1 MENTN
6 EIEDRLNQSRKP
18 MGKKAT
24 IIVIVALVLI
34 AILSASVVT
43 NYAAAPEKHT
53 RTITALDEKRNT
65 VMKLTAASTGISA
78 AITALPGDTGNTVAE
93 KLMDLSSY
101 FLIILCALFLEKYL
115 VTITGYAAFRF
126 LIPFACILL
135 VVYCFSKMN
144 VLKRLAIKVVLFAV
158 AIYMVVPISVKISAI
173 IEDTYETSIESTIQ
187 SAEDITSDIEANSG
201 SSGDKSDEGI
211 LSGLISKVKD
221 SVTGITDKVG
231 SILNNFIEAIAV
243 LIVTSCIIPIL
254 VLLFFLWLIKMVLGI
269 NLDLTKMPGN
279 WKIN

>member
-6 EIEDRLNQSRKP
+6 EIEDKLNQSRKP

-43 NYAAAPEKHT
+43 NYAAAPGNHT

-65 VMKLTAASTGISA
+65 VMKLIAASTGISA

-158 AIYMVVPISVKISAI
+158 AVYMVVPISVKISAI
-173 IEDTYETSIESTIQ
+173 I
-187 SAEDITSDIEANSG
+187 
-201 SSGDKSDEGI
+201 
-211 LSGLISKVKD
+211 
-221 SVTGITDKVG
+221 
-231 SILNNFIEAIAV
+231 
-243 LIVTSCIIPIL
+243 
-254 VLLFFLWLIKMVLGI
+254 
-269 NLDLTKMPGN
+269 
-279 WKIN
+279 

>member
-6 EIEDRLNQSRKP
+6 EIEDKLNQSRKP

-43 NYAAAPEKHT
+43 NYAAAPEK
-53 RTITALDEKRNT
+53 
-65 VMKLTAASTGISA
+65 
-78 AITALPGDTGNTVAE
+78 DTGNTVAE

-279 WKIN
+279 WKMN

>member
-1 MENTN
+1 
-6 EIEDRLNQSRKP
+6 
-18 MGKKAT
+18 
-24 IIVIVALVLI
+24 
-34 AILSASVVT
+34 
-43 NYAAAPEKHT
+43 
-53 RTITALDEKRNT
+53 
-65 VMKLTAASTGISA
+65 
-78 AITALPGDTGNTVAE
+78 
-93 KLMDLSSY
+93 
-101 FLIILCALFLEKYL
+101 
-115 VTITGYAAFRF
+115 
-126 LIPFACILL
+126 
-135 VVYCFSKMN
+135 MN

-279 WKIN
+279 WKMN